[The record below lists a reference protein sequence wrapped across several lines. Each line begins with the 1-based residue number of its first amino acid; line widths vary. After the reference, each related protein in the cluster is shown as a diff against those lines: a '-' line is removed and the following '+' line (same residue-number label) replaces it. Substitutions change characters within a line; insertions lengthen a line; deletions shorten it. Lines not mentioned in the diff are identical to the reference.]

1 MPNSSAVAKGLLRR
15 WYSTTEAA
23 RILGV
28 SVGTVQHMV
37 EDGRLGGWKTSGG
50 HRRIDGASLASVL
63 EQVVTSKP
71 QLIIYAPQQ
80 QPNSHGL
87 LVTCTANWQVSHF
100 NQAMPLLVH
109 LSKMTVQH
117 HHDVLVLDLRGRTC
131 QQEESLILQLTTSA
145 ELRPRLC
152 VVGCDAGEMPR
163 LCEQWRCVRFS
174 PMTNDLLLGYLSAL
188 HTQHPL
194 ATD

>member
-15 WYSTTEAA
+15 WYSTTAAA

-71 QLIIYAPQQ
+71 QLIIYAPLHHAYSTGVLFSCT
-80 QPNSHGL
+80 SH
-87 LVTCTANWQVSHF
+87 WQMSVF
-100 NQAMPLLVH
+100 TQAMALLVH

-117 HHDVLVLDLRGRTC
+117 HHDVLVLDLRGC
-131 QQEESLILQLTTSA
+131 AGKQDVSLIEQLTTSA

-152 VVGCDAGEMPR
+152 VVGCDAGEMPT

-174 PMTNDLLLGYLSAL
+174 PMTDDLLLGYLSAL